1 MGKRAA
7 SSASCV
13 EMQARCLSSFV
24 TTFRAFVKLPQTAT
38 DEPEAQIV
46 SLKVIK
52 HKQYLTVLTIH
63 THTPDT
69 PMCDNIQYRQST
81 VDKTTCC
88 WSLGCADWGH
98 CTVGFFIAADRSTL
112 STPEDSTLLVL
123 LETRGK
129 QEKQSRIVFLER
141 RMPEMSTAS

>member
-1 MGKRAA
+1 MNT
-7 SSASCV
+7 
-13 EMQARCLSSFV
+13 LPNLLFLLDISSFV

-69 PMCDNIQYRQST
+69 PMCDNIDSRQST
-81 VDKTTCC
+81 KQ
-88 WSLGCADWGH
+88 L
-98 CTVGFFIAADRSTL
+98 AAGVWAALIGVT
-112 STPEDSTLLVL
+112 VL
-123 LETRGK
+123 LG
-129 QEKQSRIVFLER
+129 SLLLRIDLLYLLQK
-141 RMPEMSTAS
+141 TLHY